1 MRPLSQSITDQLRTS
16 AHPEISIVIP
26 VYNEI
31 GNVEHLVNQ
40 LDTALV
46 GRQWEALFVDD
57 DSPDGTADEVRRM
70 SLYDPRIRLILR
82 IEDAGLAKACIQGM
96 LSAKAD
102 LLCIMDGDGQHDPVY
117 IPELI
122 AELHRTQADL
132 VSAAREINDAMNPA
146 TLGATRQRLSEIG
159 NALIRKVT
167 GRQTSDPLTGFF
179 LIRRDAFLSVARRL
193 SNSGFKLLFDILA
206 SNHALRHV
214 EIPFNFKER
223 HTGDSK
229 LDGHVLWQFLSL
241 ALEKLCHGWIPA
253 RVISFL
259 AVGSLGLIVH
269 MAVLFITLALGA
281 DFQYAQSCAAIIA
294 MTFNFG
300 LNNILT
306 FRDRRFHGRGLI
318 AGGAGYFLTCSVSLL
333 ANVILATWA
342 YQRLEGMVLPAALA
356 GISVDVAW
364 KFIVSDRLLWRK
376 KQRKFATAKPTD
388 SYIAQ
393 S

>member
-1 MRPLSQSITDQLRTS
+1 MPTLSPLTADPLSIC

-26 VYNEI
+26 VYNEL
-31 GNVEHLVNQ
+31 GNVAHLVKQ
-40 LDTALV
+40 LDKALA

-57 DSPDGTADEVRRM
+57 DSPDGTADEVRRIC
-70 SLYDPRIRLILR
+70 LDDPRIRLILR

-117 IPELI
+117 IPELM
-122 AELHRTQADL
+122 AALDQSHADL
-132 VSAAREINDAMNPA
+132 ASAARVNNDAMDPA
-146 TLGATRQRLSEIG
+146 TLGATRQRLSGIG
-159 NALIRKVT
+159 NALVRKVT
-167 GRQTSDPLTGFF
+167 GRQTRDTLTGFF
-179 LIRRDAFLSVARRL
+179 LIRREAFLSVARRL

-223 HTGDSK
+223 HAGDSK
-229 LDGHVLWQFLSL
+229 LDAHVLWQFLSL
-241 ALEKLCHGWIPA
+241 AIEKLCQGWIPA

-269 MAVLFITLALGA
+269 MAVLFSALALGV
-281 DFQYAQSCAAIIA
+281 DFQYAQGSAAIVA

-300 LNNILT
+300 LNNMLA

-318 AGGAGYFLTCSVSLL
+318 AGWAGYFLTCSVSLL
-333 ANVILATWA
+333 ANVILATWT
-342 YQRLEGMVLPAALA
+342 YQRLEGMILIAALA
-356 GISVDVAW
+356 GISVDVVW

-388 SYIAQ
+388 SYNAQ
-393 S
+393 R